1 MKIELIEQT
10 MIYNITVDENEYTL
24 YVSENQNSYCNYEL
38 VDSEGSIVDDDDLL
52 EQIMDE
58 ISDMP
63 LGFLK

>member
-1 MKIELIEQT
+1 MKIELVEQT

-52 EQIMDE
+52 EQITEE
-58 ISDMP
+58 INDMP
-63 LGFLK
+63 LGFLN

>member
-1 MKIELIEQT
+1 MKIELVEST
-10 MIYNITVDENEYTL
+10 LVYNISVDEKEYTL
-24 YVSENQNSYCNYEL
+24 YISETDNSYYNQEL
-38 VDSEGSIVDDDDLL
+38 IDENGNPVDDEDLL

>member
-38 VDSEGSIVDDDDLL
+38 VDSEGSIVDDDDLFD
-52 EQIMDE
+52 QIVEE
-58 ISDMP
+58 INDMP
-63 LGFLK
+63 VGFLD

>member
-1 MKIELIEQT
+1 MKIELVEQT

-52 EQIMDE
+52 EQITE
-58 ISDMP
+58 ELNDMP
-63 LGFLK
+63 VGFLD

>member
-1 MKIELIEQT
+1 MKIELVEQT

-52 EQIMDE
+52 EAITE
-58 ISDMP
+58 ELNDMP
-63 LGFLK
+63 VGFLD

>member
-1 MKIELIEQT
+1 MKIELVEQT

-52 EQIMDE
+52 EQIM
-58 ISDMP
+58 
-63 LGFLK
+63 KK

>member
-1 MKIELIEQT
+1 

-52 EQIMDE
+52 EQITE
-58 ISDMP
+58 ELNDMP
-63 LGFLK
+63 VGFLD

>member
-52 EQIMDE
+52 EAITE
-58 ISDMP
+58 ELNDMP
-63 LGFLK
+63 VGFLD

>member
-24 YVSENQNSYCNYEL
+24 YVSENQNSYYNYEL

-52 EQIMDE
+52 EQITE
-58 ISDMP
+58 ELNDMP
-63 LGFLK
+63 VGFLD